1 MPEFMVDRDAI
12 ERLVREARMVREAVH
27 TFILQM
33 RRDRIAWARDQT
45 VLTVRDRLTLNQR
58 ERLRRAAARPGVH
71 SRD

>member
-27 TFILQM
+27 AFILQM
-33 RRDRIAWARDQT
+33 RRDRIAWTRDQT

-71 SRD
+71 RRD